1 MKKRRKE
8 ASRDNLESNNENIN
22 NSREAEQVSDGSARN
37 DQFNVNPRTAPYTL
51 YIDRNDL
58 HAIQVP
64 SAEQADNIH
73 HAQTM
78 IN

>member
-37 DQFNVNPRTAPYTL
+37 DQFNLNPRTAPHTL
-51 YIDRNDL
+51 YIDRNDF
-58 HAIQVP
+58 HAMPVP
-64 SAEQADNIH
+64 STEQREDI